1 MCGIYGIA
9 KSPKPYTK
17 KQSKIAKKVLRHIA
31 IDSETRGSHSSG
43 IASIGEQSNIYKS
56 LLPSGKF
63 VDSKEYTTAIKSLDN
78 GSNILL
84 GHTRFATEGAI
95 VKNNAHPFQVG
106 GVIGA
111 HNGCVYNIAEMQ
123 TQLDKQCPV
132 DSQLIFKSID
142 ATNNIQ
148 DAVAD
153 FDSDFALS
161 YVKNNPMIL
170 HLCRETNRPLSVAY
184 VPQLETLYYASE
196 SDFIVDA
203 LLKAGIFGIDVVKL
217 NKNTLYSYNVAMFGD
232 TISNVVKTTF
242 DYKSRV
248 YQYNINSYSNTSS
261 IGNSQYDYEFADYDY
276 VSDEIP
282 DYDENG
288 VLSKEWQAMNKQE
301 LCRIYVGTRPSEWF
315 YDLTEHQ
322 WYYMNVETN
331 ELMNEWQ
338 VADAMYGE
346 QDKWEAYYDRT

>member
-17 KQSKIAKKVLRHIA
+17 RQSKIAKKVLRHIA
-31 IDSETRGSHSSG
+31 IDSQTRGSHSSG

-63 VDSKEYTTAIKSLDN
+63 VDSKEYNSAVKSLDN

-170 HLCRETNRPLSVAY
+170 HLCRESNRPLSVAY
-184 VPQLETLYYASE
+184 VPQLKTLYYASE

-203 LLKAGIFGIDVVKL
+203 LRKEGIIGVDVVKL
-217 NKNTLYSYNVAMFGD
+217 NKNTLYSYNVAVFGD
-232 TISNVVKTTF
+232 TMSNVVKTTF
-242 DYKSRV
+242 NYESRV
-248 YQYNINSYSNTSS
+248 YQHNINSYSSS
-261 IGNSQYDYEFADYDY
+261 LGSAYYDYEFTDYDY

-282 DYDENG
+282 EYDKDG
-288 VLSKEWQAMNKQE
+288 LVSRDWQSMNKQE

-315 YDLTEHQ
+315 YDSTEHQ

-331 ELMNEWQ
+331 ELMNEYQ
-338 VADAMYGE
+338 VAEMMYDFDE
-346 QDKWEAYYDRT
+346 TELKYA